1 MKILSIDVGIKN
13 LAYCLIELLSHSEYK
28 IIKWDVI
35 NLCGK
40 EDTCNFITKKGI
52 CENKAKYHKNDNFY
66 CNVHSKK
73 SGFSIPDANHTN
85 SKIKNAKLSHLLD
98 IAKKYNINIK
108 KNHIENHNKQQIIEL
123 IVKHINNNML
133 EKIVSSKS
141 ANAMNLVSIG
151 IELCKQLDKH
161 IFDKHIF
168 CEDLD
173 QIIIENQIGP
183 IAIRMKSIQGMI
195 TQYFIMKNITNITFV
210 SSANKLKRFIS
221 EKTTYDERKKLG
233 ITITKELLETSV
245 LNIEW
250 VHVITSHKKRDD
262 LADSFLQGLWFLEH
276 NQLLDIKYNIA
287 L

>member
-1 MKILSIDVGIKN
+1 MRLLSIDVGIKN
-13 LAYCLIELLSHSEYK
+13 LAYCLIEVLTPTSYK

-40 EDTCNFITKKGI
+40 EDTCNFITKKGV
-52 CENKAKYHKNDNFY
+52 CENKAKYYKNELFY
-66 CNVHSKK
+66 CKVHSKK
-73 SGFSIPDANHTN
+73 SAFSMPNANHTI
-85 SKIKNAKLSHLLD
+85 SKIKKAKLSDLLE
-98 IAKKYNINIK
+98 IAKKYNINTEI
-108 KNHIENHNKQQIIEL
+108 NNKQEIVEL
-123 IVKHINNNML
+123 IIKYLSTNVL
-133 EKIVSSKS
+133 EQIVSSKS
-141 ANAMNLVSIG
+141 ANTMDLVSIG

-161 IFDKHIF
+161 ILDKHIL

-195 TQYFIMKNITNITFV
+195 TQYFIMKNMTNIAFV

-233 ITITKELLETSV
+233 ITITKNILETSE
-245 LNIEW
+245 LNAEW
-250 VHVITSHKKRDD
+250 SHIITTHKKSDD

-276 NQLLDIKYNIA
+276 KQLINIKYNIA

>member
-13 LAYCLIELLSHSEYK
+13 LAYCLIEVLSQTEYK

-52 CENKAKYHKNDNFY
+52 CENKAKYHKNENFY

-73 SGFSIPDANHTN
+73 SGFLILDANHTN
-85 SKIKNAKLSHLLD
+85 SKIKNAKLSDLLD
-98 IAKKYNINIK
+98 ISKKYNINIK
-108 KNHIENHNKQQIIEL
+108 NTDMENHNKQQIIEL
-123 IVKHINNNML
+123 IVKHINTNML
-133 EKIVSSKS
+133 EKIVPSKS
-141 ANAMNLVSIG
+141 ANTMNLVSIG
-151 IELCKQLDKH
+151 IELCKQL
-161 IFDKHIF
+161 DKHIF

-221 EKTTYDERKKLG
+221 EKTTYDERRKLG
-233 ITITKELLETSV
+233 INITKDILEKSETNV
-245 LNIEW
+245 EW
-250 VHVITSHKKRDD
+250 IDIITTHKKRDD

-276 NQLLDIKYNIA
+276 NQLINIKYNIA